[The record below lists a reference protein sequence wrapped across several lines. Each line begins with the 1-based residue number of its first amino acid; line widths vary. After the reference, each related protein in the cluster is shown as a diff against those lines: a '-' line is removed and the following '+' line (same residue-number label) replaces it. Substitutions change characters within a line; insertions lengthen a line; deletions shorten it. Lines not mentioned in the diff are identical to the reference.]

1 MAIANPITEQKVG
14 SPARV
19 SPGWKVVLLI
29 SVVAAGLAVGA
40 LAGTIAFLVWPVVE
54 TEHSQAEVLTSTAD
68 PTESGSAN
76 ETRGDEKLLE
86 QDYSAALA
94 FYRRVAEPRNTSPL
108 LRFRLAICQ
117 EGLGKWEQAQQ
128 LYCEIAHRHPDTVL
142 SFACQMAQARLCL
155 RRSQV
160 ESAMRPM
167 AQAILQANE
176 GAAQI
181 APALPQARLTFV
193 ATLLRSR
200 LQVVPPEPLQP
211 SLAWAPWQVEHPEET
226 WFWLRGLGDAAVRP
240 WPVARELV
248 QVTPGANSAEMLIT
262 LQWPQGPL
270 LDLLHRLAKETG
282 QEITVSE
289 KATALLATRSLQS
302 LRMVNLPLGEVLLLL
317 LEPEECV
324 WYCDGKKLHVLAA
337 QEVSLETTR
346 PGAGSASMP
355 NRESVATTQ
364 PNQEALRQKLANT
377 RLRSVLATL
386 NRLLLENSN
395 VPLPHL
401 QRVFWLMGL
410 CHYHLGQ
417 VKEAAT
423 WWDRLL
429 HRWPQ
434 TVEAF
439 YVSFNL
445 GVLYW
450 QQGELE
456 LAKRLWM
463 RAADQAPGHALTPLA
478 YLYVARAEL
487 EELRVESAIV
497 PLRRATHAPP
507 GSPTRCLAQLWLACC
522 WIYLDN
528 TAAAHDLLVRERRWL
543 QAEPY
548 RTGAAFLDALARA
561 QGPGDGSVRVRQAED
576 LLTALLQVHDWQ
588 MLEPLGPLLA
598 GRAWIRLHLPEHAG
612 RVYQSALPRARSL
625 WRQELLLAY
634 AESCFLCRQFAQ
646 AREAVQEPMRSSRP
660 VHIATAHW
668 LLARCALQEGNPEES
683 LEHARQVMLHP
694 SPVPRE
700 AVLRLMGEAFSALG
714 DTRRA
719 ADCFAG
725 RIPDL

>member
-1 MAIANPITEQKVG
+1 MAIANPITEEQAG

-19 SPGWKVVLLI
+19 SSGWKVVLLI
-29 SVVAAGLAVGA
+29 SVVAAGLAIGA
-40 LAGTIAFLVWPVVE
+40 LAGTIAFLVWPEVE
-54 TEHSQAEVLTSTAD
+54 TKHAQAGEPTNTAD
-68 PTESGSAN
+68 PTESVSAN

-86 QDYSAALA
+86 QDYAAALA
-94 FYRRVAEPRNTSPL
+94 FYRRVAEPQNASPL

-117 EGLGKWEQAQQ
+117 EGLGRWEQAQQ
-128 LYCEIAHRHPDTVL
+128 LYSEIAHRHPDTVL
-142 SFACQMAQARLCL
+142 AFACHMALARLCL
-155 RRSQV
+155 RQGRV
-160 ESAMRPM
+160 ESAMRPI

-176 GAAQI
+176 SAAQI
-181 APALPQARLTFV
+181 GAALPQARLTFV

-200 LQVVPPEPLQP
+200 LQIVPPEPLQP
-211 SLAWAPWQVEHPEET
+211 FLAWPPWQLEHPEET
-226 WFWLRGLGDAAVRP
+226 WFWLRGLGEAATRP
-240 WPVARELV
+240 WPVIRELV
-248 QVTPGANSAEMLIT
+248 QVTPGTDSAEMVIT
-262 LQWPQGPL
+262 LQWPQGSL

-282 QEITVSE
+282 QEIAVSD
-289 KATALLATRSLQS
+289 KATASLATRSLQS
-302 LRMVNLPLGEVLLLL
+302 LRLVNLPLSEVLLLL
-317 LEPEECV
+317 LEPEGCV
-324 WYCDGKKLHVLAA
+324 WYCGDKKLHVLAA
-337 QEVSLETTR
+337 EEVSLETTH
-346 PGAGSASMP
+346 PGAESAGMP
-355 NRESVATTQ
+355 NQESVAVTQ
-364 PNQEALRQKLANT
+364 SYEQSLRQKLAKA
-377 RLRSVLATL
+377 RLHSVLATL
-386 NRLLLENSN
+386 NRLLLENSSA
-395 VPLPHL
+395 PLPHL

-417 VKEAAT
+417 LKEAAT

-463 RAADQAPGHALTPLA
+463 RAADQAPGHPLTPLA

-487 EELRVESAIV
+487 EDLHVESAIV
-497 PLRRATHAPP
+497 PLRRATYAPP

-522 WIYLDN
+522 WLYLN
-528 TAAAHDLLVRERRWL
+528 NAPAAHNLLVRERRWL

-548 RTGAAFLDALARA
+548 RTGAAFLDALART
-561 QGPGDGSVRVRQAED
+561 QGSETGSLRLRQAED
-576 LLTALLQVHDWQ
+576 LLTALLQVQDWQ

-598 GRAWIRLHLPEHAG
+598 GQAWVRLHLPEQAG

-625 WRQELLLAY
+625 WREELLLAY

-646 AREAVQEPMRSSRP
+646 ARQAVQESLRSSRP
-660 VHIATAHW
+660 DHVAAAHW
-668 LLARCALQEGNPEES
+668 LLARCALREGNPEES
-683 LEHARQVMLHP
+683 LEHARQVLLHP

-700 AVLRLMGEAFSALG
+700 ALLRLMGEAYLALG
-714 DTRRA
+714 DSRRA
-719 ADCFAG
+719 AECFAG